1 LRMNRIDGL
10 ENMPEL
16 KGSVVTDGMFDG
28 VHLGHQ
34 QILQKLIQ
42 EAKKFKVPSVLVTY
56 WPHPRH
62 VLSPK
67 QEKLQLLTSL
77 NEKAEI
83 LQNQGLDYLLVLPFT
98 HKFSQISHIQFVED
112 ILVGKL
118 HTQKLIVGYDHHFG
132 KDRLGNMDYLRSA
145 GLEFGFDV
153 QQIGKQ
159 EVEDIAISSTKIRY
173 ALKNHLIETAAQFLG
188 RPYGLLGKVVEGDK
202 KGRTIGFPTANLEPD
217 YGEKLIPA
225 DGVYATRIW
234 MDGQPFSAMTNIGF
248 RPTVNG
254 KTRRIETHL
263 IDFKGDLYGKTLKLE
278 FIAPIRDEIKFSSLD
293 ELKEQL
299 QHDQQM
305 ALKLLF

>member
-1 LRMNRIDGL
+1 MKRIEGI
-10 ENMPEL
+10 ENFPEL
-16 KGSVVTDGMFDG
+16 PGSIVTDGMFDG

-34 QILQKLIQ
+34 QIIQKLVQ
-42 EAKKFKVPSVLVTY
+42 ESKKYKVPSVLVTY

-77 NEKAEI
+77 SEKADLMEN
-83 LQNQGLDYLLVLPFT
+83 LGLDFMLVLPFSVS
-98 HKFSQISHIQFVED
+98 FSKISHTAFVED
-112 ILVGKL
+112 ILVKKL
-118 HTQKLIVGYDHHFG
+118 HAQKLIVGYDHHFG
-132 KDRLGNMDYLRSA
+132 KDRLGNMEYLRAA

-159 EVEDIAISSTKIRY
+159 EVEDIGISSTKIRY
-173 ALKNHLIETAAQFLG
+173 ALKNHLVETASHFLG
-188 RPYGLLGKVVEGDK
+188 RPYSLVGQVVHGDQ
-202 KGRTIGFPTANLEPD
+202 KGRTIGFPTANIQPD
-217 YGEKLIPA
+217 YSEKLIPA

-234 MDGQPFSAMTNIGF
+234 MERVPFSAMTNIGF

-263 IDFKGDLYGKTLKLE
+263 IDFEGDLYGKTLKLE
-278 FIAPIRDEIKFSSLD
+278 FIAPIREEIKFASLED
-293 ELKEQL
+293 LKTQL
-299 QHDQQM
+299 QFDQQM